1 MDLHLLPCNMVK
13 FSHSTS
19 MQGHPGGTCSV
30 QGCATALAT
39 GIGCQSFFNPS
50 DVLACLDF
58 GLFLMLRWSALWL
71 FHAFFVDKFQQRV
84 GYDVMVRVSTIRKTA
99 SPARNLP
106 TNLDIFMALGL
117 LQKVLS
123 SPAFLSFSSFIAL
136 SPSFSSFP
144 HLRVGL
150 RFCLEGGVS
159 WLSCAGQYVCE
170 ADIEYLMGISTDN
183 FDSAMSPRRPLITE
197 LRYKA
202 DSSDWTDVLSYFCRE
217 AADEDRRIA
226 TKLNRLRKEILIVCE
241 KRRNLVDELRS
252 IRGIVVVGKAAEFII
267 DTLRKDNVQES
278 WGERIRGWHARRII
292 SALKSDPLDRW
303 WSFERDAG
311 TKICSETL
319 MKVTVIL
326 GRELS

>member
-1 MDLHLLPCNMVK
+1 MIGREILGSFCVNYFEFELLKEENLPEQFCIGIF
-13 FSHSTS
+13 FSKEIFE
-19 MQGHPGGTCSV
+19 GGVIRIHNAFV
-30 QGCATALAT
+30 QDK
-39 GIGCQSFFNPS
+39 FFNPS

-170 ADIEYLMGISTDN
+170 ADIEYLM
-183 FDSAMSPRRPLITE
+183 E

-202 DSSDWTDVLSYFCRE
+202 DSSDWTDVLSYFYRE

-226 TKLNRLRKEILIVCE
+226 TKLNRLREEILIVCE
-241 KRRNLVDELRS
+241 KRRNLADELKS
-252 IRGIVVVGKAAEFII
+252 IRGIIVVRKAAEFVT
-267 DTLRKDNVQES
+267 DTLRKDNVQVSQLREVES
-278 WGERIRGWHARRII
+278 QMEFR
-292 SALKSDPLDRW
+292 ALEKDLFVQKLVGNVPALVRESKSGKDH
-303 WSFERDAG
+303 
-311 TKICSETL
+311 
-319 MKVTVIL
+319 
-326 GRELS
+326 